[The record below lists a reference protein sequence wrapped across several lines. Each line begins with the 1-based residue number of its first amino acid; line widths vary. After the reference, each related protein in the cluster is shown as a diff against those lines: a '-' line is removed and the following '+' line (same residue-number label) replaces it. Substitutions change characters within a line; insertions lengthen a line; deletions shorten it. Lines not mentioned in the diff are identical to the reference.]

1 MGFKKLKFME
11 YMAFAP
17 SCLTEWY
24 STVTLIW
31 FFIKYLEQCN
41 PSSLL
46 LHLGTLL
53 LSCSPILPG
62 CCIYLTVSSS
72 PFKPLLGLCRVTH
85 EYTVCIG
92 AACLT
97 PILPTACLPHLPYP
111 QPAYL
116 IYLIYSLSTSST
128 LLTRI
133 QPICTSCLHH
143 PYSTLPTSCL
153 PHIYLTHF
161 LPASYM

>member
-72 PFKPLLGLCRVTH
+72 PFKPLLGLSRVTH
-85 EYTVCIG
+85 EYIG

-161 LPASYM
+161 LLASYM